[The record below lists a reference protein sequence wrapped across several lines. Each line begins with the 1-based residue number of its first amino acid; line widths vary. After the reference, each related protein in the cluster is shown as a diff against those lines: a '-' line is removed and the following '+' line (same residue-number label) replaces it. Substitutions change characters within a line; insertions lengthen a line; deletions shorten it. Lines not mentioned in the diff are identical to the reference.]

1 MPAKEVFEIRGYE
14 LRLCQ
19 TPAEALRAAASMWF
33 DIIISDSGMPE
44 TAGYDAHIAKLIY
57 PAELARRIE
66 QLLMER
72 RRSR

>member
-19 TPAEALRAAASMWF
+19 TPAEALRVAASMWF

-44 TAGYDAHIAKLIY
+44 TDGYEL
-57 PAELARRIE
+57 LAR
-66 QLLMER
+66 LLAQD
-72 RRSR
+72 SRFAASRKLV